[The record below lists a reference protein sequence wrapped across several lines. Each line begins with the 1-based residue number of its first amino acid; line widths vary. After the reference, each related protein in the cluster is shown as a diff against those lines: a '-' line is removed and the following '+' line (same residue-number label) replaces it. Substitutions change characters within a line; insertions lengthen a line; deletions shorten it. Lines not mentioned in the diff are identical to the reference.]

1 MLFEYFLNWMTA
13 QIPSIS
19 GSPSALAGSSAD
31 STLLPGN
38 DIAALFAYFGRASQA
53 HSYRELVRDD
63 TALAAADRWPL
74 LAEIENLA
82 AVPAGD

>member
-1 MLFEYFLNWMTA
+1 MAA
-13 QIPSIS
+13 QIFSTP

-31 STLLPGN
+31 STLLTGN
-38 DIAALFAYFGRASQA
+38 DIAALFAYVGRASQA

-63 TALAAADRWPL
+63 VAMAAAARWPL

-82 AVPAGD
+82 TTPESD